1 MTHGLPMFKTS
12 AFCLMQ
18 AKSAGGGVT
27 SLTSG
32 HRPGLVSGSRE
43 GVITSWAVDS
53 GIALQSIDISQ
64 VQPIEL
70 QKRLP
75 AKGECEWLACLFCL
89 NIVSDNT
96 IKLIL
101 CCLRMLRYM
110 LVHTHGRLTFRFGS
124 IRRCWLLFGSLQEHK
139 ADCCPCNHWAS

>member
-1 MTHGLPMFKTS
+1 MTHDLPMRKTS
-12 AFCLMQ
+12 ALCLMQ

-64 VQPIEL
+64 VQPSEL

-75 AKGECEWLACLFCL
+75 AKGEWLARLSCL
-89 NIVSDNT
+89 NNASDNT
-96 IKLIL
+96 IEWIL
-101 CCLRMLRYM
+101 CYLHTPRSHAGPHTYM
-110 LVHTHGRLTFRFGS
+110 IDLM
-124 IRRCWLLFGSLQEHK
+124 I
-139 ADCCPCNHWAS
+139 

>member
-1 MTHGLPMFKTS
+1 
-12 AFCLMQ
+12 MQ

-43 GVITSWAVDS
+43 GVITSWAIDS

-64 VQPIEL
+64 VQPSEL

-75 AKGECEWLACLFCL
+75 AKGEWLACLSCL
-89 NIVSDNT
+89 YHVSDNT
-96 IKLIL
+96 IELIL
-101 CCLRMLRYM
+101 CYLHAPRFHAGP
-110 LVHTHGRLTFRFGS
+110 HTCMIDIS
-124 IRRCWLLFGSLQEHK
+124 I
-139 ADCCPCNHWAS
+139 